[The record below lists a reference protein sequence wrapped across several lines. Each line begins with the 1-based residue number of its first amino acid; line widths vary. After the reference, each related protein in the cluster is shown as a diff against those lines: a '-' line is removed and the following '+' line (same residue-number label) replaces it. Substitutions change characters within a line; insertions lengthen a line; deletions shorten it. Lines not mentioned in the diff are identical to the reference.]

1 VNPGIGP
8 RLARDHQ
15 AALRAL
21 AGDPRPLPDSA
32 PQRGPRRPI
41 SRRAGLFLVRVG
53 RRLAGPD
60 ELLDRRL
67 AAWSRTGWQRP

>member
-1 VNPGIGP
+1 VNPGLGA

-15 AALRAL
+15 ATLLALASHPGAGAPPVRPRRAL
-21 AGDPRPLPDSA
+21 A
-32 PQRGPRRPI
+32 RRT
-41 SRRAGLFLVRVG
+41 GLVLVRMG

-67 AAWSRTGWQRP
+67 AGWTRTGWQRP